1 MKFRYLCKKCKNCEV
16 KIYER
21 PYKDGVFRF
30 LYCKEGE
37 DVVNLANW
45 YPEDAYTSK
54 TFYAKCSNPKAI
66 GGKQRFHNVFAK
78 DGEIIDH
85 INHNGLDNRLCNL
98 RAVDVRYN
106 AMNRSDTHISSGVYL
121 QEGRWVAKIKY
132 RGKLYHIGSFDTR
145 EEAEIAYKS
154 YSNVIR
160 KRCVVWEK
168 S

>member
-1 MKFRYLCKKCKNCEV
+1 M
-16 KIYER
+16 
-21 PYKDGVFRF
+21 
-30 LYCKEGE
+30 
-37 DVVNLANW
+37 
-45 YPEDAYTSK
+45 
-54 TFYAKCSNPKAI
+54 
-66 GGKQRFHNVFAK
+66 
-78 DGEIIDH
+78 
-85 INHNGLDNRLCNL
+85 

-106 AMNRSDTHISSGVYL
+106 AMNRSDTRISSGVYL

-160 KRCVVWEK
+160 KRCIVWEK